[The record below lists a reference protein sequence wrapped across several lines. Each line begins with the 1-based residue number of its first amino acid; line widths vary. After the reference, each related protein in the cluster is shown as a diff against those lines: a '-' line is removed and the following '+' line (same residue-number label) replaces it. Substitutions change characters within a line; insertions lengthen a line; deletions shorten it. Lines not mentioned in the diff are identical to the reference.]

1 MDEVRDEAG
10 TGKNTERGWR
20 TVMLG
25 VARRVGFVV
34 LVALALVGAW
44 SITQWYSDPI
54 RLAHVAVDDG
64 SAAMAVSAHLSKQR
78 ACAPLLGGIEPFES
92 YRDPATLPSVQA
104 LLAAGLI
111 EPVPTGEQP
120 KGVRNPV
127 FRTTRAAAPYLSVR
141 TLGERRVVELCYG
154 RPKLGWVYLE
164 TDGSVNPLPVMRFNY
179 TIGDRPA
186 WVDRADIR
194 AAFPFLND
202 LTRAPVLHYLGVRF
216 RGGRTADVGRLTVN
230 PELDVDTAVP
240 GFSFCPPR
248 GAPQPD
254 VCKRRSDD

>member
-1 MDEVRDEAG
+1 MDEARDQVAAG
-10 TGKNTERGWR
+10 RGWR
-20 TVMLG
+20 TVTWG
-25 VARRVGFVV
+25 IARRAGLAV

-44 SITQWYSDPI
+44 SIKQWYSDPV
-54 RLAHVAVDDG
+54 RLAQGAVDDG
-64 SAAMAVSAHLSKQR
+64 SAAKAVSAQLAKQR

-111 EPVPTGEQP
+111 EPVPEGERP
-120 KGVRNPV
+120 EGVRGPV

-202 LTRAPVLHYLGVRF
+202 LTGAPVLHYGGVRF
-216 RGGRTADVGRLTVN
+216 GGGRTADVARLTVN
-230 PELDVDTAVP
+230 PELDVDAAVP
-240 GFSFCPPR
+240 GFGFCPPQ